1 MNKANKPQKKT
12 GVNPWK
18 AVALC
23 MIIVILP
30 WAFYVNFHPRFDAMG
45 HITVDHGAAT
55 PATSLGQLSNQ
66 INQVA
71 SNPLNAGVPAVSVPR
86 VQVTATKKLEF
97 PDLPVLGP
105 IPTSGAKPLFGV
117 EHKGKLEEAFVFVYE
132 P

>member
-45 HITVDHGAAT
+45 HITVDHGAAS
-55 PATSLGQLSNQ
+55 PATSLGQVNNQ

-71 SNPLNAGVPAVSVPR
+71 SVPAVSVPR

-117 EHKGKLEEAFVFVYE
+117 EHKGKLGEMFCCAAVHKYT
-132 P
+132 